1 MRQLEIKKEDITG
14 EKISALVSFL
24 DTWEVPEWWTEPR
37 LAMIYWQLK
46 ARGEKIDKAEERL
59 EKDRQKKMETYKWKI
74 INEIKQGVTEIR
86 NENWL
91 AWHYEYE
98 IANVKDWED
107 GRTMQIWFRDIDVD
121 WKTKWRKSILIEEIY
136 NPEFFKEMMDKY
148 APNLDSK
155 PF

>member
-1 MRQLEIKKEDITG
+1 MKQLEIKKEAITG
-14 EKISALVSFL
+14 EKISALFSFL

-37 LAMIYWQLK
+37 LAMLYWQLR
-46 ARGEKIDKAEERL
+46 ARGEKLDIAEERL
-59 EKDRQKKMETYKWKI
+59 DKDKQKQKEAYKWRI
-74 INEIKQGVTEIR
+74 INDIKQWVQDMR

-91 AWHYEYE
+91 VWHYEYE